1 MKRKNCRIVV
11 ATVSNAGYRLLE
23 MLSAPDTPDAYLTRT
38 INFTMAGVADM
49 YIRGGLGDDIEK
61 KKLALAFLQDEL
73 EHGKAG
79 LTAQASITA
88 VPITE
93 AGSVKQS

>member
-1 MKRKNCRIVV
+1 M

-23 MLSAPDTPDAYLTRT
+23 ALGAPDTPDAYLTRT
-38 INFTMAGVADM
+38 INFTMAGIADV
-49 YIRGGLGDDIEK
+49 YIRGGLGNAIEK
-61 KKLALAFLQDEL
+61 KKLAMAFLQDEL
-73 EHGKAG
+73 EHGKVG

-88 VPITE
+88 VPLTE